1 MNSKKYKNVLYK
13 TRYINDLRDMI
24 YSSAEIFGSKPAFLV
39 KDVPGGKYRP
49 ISYIQLKEDIND
61 LGTRLID
68 MGLKGKK
75 IAVIGENSY
84 KWVVTYL
91 AVTNGTGV
99 IVPLDKELTAIE
111 IGNLLKRAEADAV
124 FFSAKMREKVMEAMA
139 ETDIIGTKVCM
150 DGDEMC
156 IRDSC

>member
-49 ISYIQLKEDIND
+49 ITYIQLKEDIND

-68 MGLKGKK
+68 MELKGKK

-84 KWVVTYL
+84 KWVGHVSGSDQRYRSHS
-91 AVTNGTGV
+91 
-99 IVPLDKELTAIE
+99 TA
-111 IGNLLKRAEADAV
+111 GQRAY
-124 FFSAKMREKVMEAMA
+124 
-139 ETDIIGTKVCM
+139 GY
-150 DGDEMC
+150 
-156 IRDSC
+156 